1 MPIQRRPPVYDAQ
14 ERAILDQRKEA
25 YLAADSKSG
34 RNQIL
39 KEMLAA
45 IFNYWSSQGKVIGDP
60 EQTSKVRCTPAPGSN
75 I

>member
-1 MPIQRRPPVYDAQ
+1 MPIQRRPPVYNAQ

-25 YLAADSKSG
+25 YLAADSKTG

-45 IFNYWSSQGKVIGDP
+45 IFNYWSSQGQVIINP
-60 EQTSKVRCTPAPGSN
+60 EQTSKVCCPSAPVYN
-75 I
+75 N